1 MIGFNEQKELRVW
14 LSHNFL
20 DNFAHTDNI
29 VANEATM
36 ISDIFNIF
44 DAYSDLYSNRPE
56 MTTFTQ
62 GLQFVAQLRA
72 PNKSSLTL
80 IKVPENPTVNKP
92 IALKGLQSLKYME
105 NLQKD

>member
-20 DNFAHTDNI
+20 DNFAHTD
-29 VANEATM
+29 
-36 ISDIFNIF
+36 NIF